1 VTNLRYA
8 GTMATERRP
17 TEGDHTFLTNHARVL
32 LCVADDCNVRM
43 RDIAECVGIT
53 ERTAYEILT
62 ELVEQGYLSRERAG
76 RRNCYT
82 VHPNRVREQG
92 GELEGLVKLL
102 EVLRGGRDRSDEVA
116 A

>member
-1 VTNLRYA
+1 MFAMLVSMA
-8 GTMATERRP
+8 ADPEATER
-17 TEGDHTFLTNHARVL
+17 GHGFLTNHARVL

-53 ERTAYEILT
+53 ERTAYEILS
-62 ELVEQGYLSRERAG
+62 ELVEQGYVSRERAG

-82 VHPNRVREQG
+82 IHPDRVGEQD
-92 GELEGLVKLL
+92 GELKDLAKLL
-102 EVLRGGRDRSDEVA
+102 ELLRDGRDRSEDVA

>member
-1 VTNLRYA
+1 MA
-8 GTMATERRP
+8 ADSGATER
-17 TEGDHTFLTNHARVL
+17 GHGFLTNHARVL

-82 VHPNRVREQG
+82 VHPERVGEQD
-92 GELEGLVKLL
+92 GEVEGIAQLLKLL
-102 EVLRGGRDRSDEVA
+102 RSGRDRSDDVA

>member
-1 VTNLRYA
+1 
-8 GTMATERRP
+8 MAAEPKLTER
-17 TEGDHTFLTNHARVL
+17 GHSFLTNHARVL

-53 ERTAYEILT
+53 ERTAFEILS
-62 ELVEQGYLSRERAG
+62 ELVELGYLSRERAG

-82 VHPNRVREQG
+82 VHPGRG
-92 GELEGLVKLL
+92 GGPGDELERIAKLA
-102 EVLRGGRDRSDEVA
+102 EVLRGGRDRSDDVA